1 MTIGMRR
8 PIVTKIVAGPM
19 SMPAVESR
27 PPRFSRA
34 ASDTRVSAVADAV
47 IAMTDP
53 RVSAGLEFLVPEV
66 LQVPHPLGQE
76 LEVRVDEE
84 LLLFG
89 RETDA
94 LPQVRGDLRVID
106 HRVVTHVDGEAFLGG
121 GLQRRIEKRVGPGL
135 VRRIFRNCESGN
147 VADDA

>member
-53 RVSAGLEFLVPEV
+53 RASAGLEFLVPEV
-66 LQVPHPLGQE
+66 LQIPHSLGQE

-84 LLLFG
+84 LFLLR
-89 RETDA
+89 READA
-94 LPQVRGDLRVID
+94 LLELGGDLRVVD
-106 HRVVTHVDGEAFLGG
+106 DGVVTHVDGEAFL
-121 GLQRRIEKRVGPGL
+121 
-135 VRRIFRNCESGN
+135 
-147 VADDA
+147 